1 MRPAFF
7 QFAAAVAMPVQAALA
22 APRFSLLAVF
32 EPFLR
37 SHSMTNLSASAFAL
51 RLTLGLALCGSTAA
65 VSAFD
70 SGSTGADGA
79 FNPLVNTEVPLPP
92 SGVLN
97 YTTVTIPV
105 GVTVT
110 FTKNATNTPV
120 VILASGDVTIAGQ
133 VQVNGA
139 DAPASGPAG
148 NGQVG
153 DDGVPGAGGPGG
165 YDGGRGGLPS
175 AVPAENISG
184 VGEGPGGAG
193 ASHGY
198 SNPTHRS
205 CGGSGGGYG
214 TAGAVG
220 GGGSPCTSSSNA
232 VAGPTYGQATLQPMI
247 GGSGGSGGAAK
258 TAYRAG
264 GGGGGGGALL
274 IAASGTLN
282 VTGQIRA
289 NGGKGGAITGQGSGG
304 AGGSGSGG
312 AIRLI
317 ATTIS
322 GEGAITAS
330 GGTETGGT
338 VDDVYGRGGAGGA
351 GRIRLEAETITRVGN
366 TSPAY
371 SFGTPGPVFV
381 AGLPTLRIVSV
392 AGVAAPMTPT
402 GEADIALP
410 VDTPNPVTVI
420 LATTDVPLGNQVELI
435 VTPPYGEAIEASS
448 DALVGTVENAEASAQ
463 IALPTGP
470 SVMLATVSYS
480 VEEESQ
486 QNKALSHYTGGESV
500 SRVELS
506 AAANGERRTILHT
519 RSGRRVA
526 LDPARVAIGG

>member
-1 MRPAFF
+1 
-7 QFAAAVAMPVQAALA
+7 
-22 APRFSLLAVF
+22 
-32 EPFLR
+32 
-37 SHSMTNLSASAFAL
+37 MTNLSASAFAL
-51 RLTLGLALCGSTAA
+51 RLTLGLVLCGSTAA

-97 YTTVTIPV
+97 YTTVTIPG

-110 FTKNATNTPV
+110 FAKNATNTPV
-120 VILASGDVTIAGQ
+120 VILASGDVTIAGI
-133 VQVNGA
+133 VKVSGA
-139 DAPASGPAG
+139 DAPASGAAG

-153 DDGVPGAGGPGG
+153 DDGLPGAGGPGG

-175 AVPAENISG
+175 VVYAENISG
-184 VGEGPGGAG
+184 AGEGPGGAA
-193 ASHGY
+193 ASQAW
-198 SNPTHRS
+198 SFSSTHRS

-214 TAGAVG
+214 TAGVVG
-220 GGGSPCTSSSNA
+220 GANVNCNNSAKAAPGS
-232 VAGPTYGQATLQPMI
+232 TYGQPNLQPMI

-282 VTGQIRA
+282 VTGQIHA
-289 NGGKGGAITGQGSGG
+289 YGGKGGAITGQGSGG
-304 AGGSGSGG
+304 AGGGGSGG

-322 GEGAITAS
+322 GEGTIGAS
-330 GGTETGGT
+330 GGAETTGT
-338 VDDVYGRGGAGGA
+338 VDDGYGRGGAGGM
-351 GRIRLEAETITRVGN
+351 GRIRLEAETITRVAG
-366 TSPAY
+366 TWPAH

-392 AGVAAPMTPT
+392 AGVASPMTPT

-506 AAANGERRTILHT
+506 AAANGERQTILHT